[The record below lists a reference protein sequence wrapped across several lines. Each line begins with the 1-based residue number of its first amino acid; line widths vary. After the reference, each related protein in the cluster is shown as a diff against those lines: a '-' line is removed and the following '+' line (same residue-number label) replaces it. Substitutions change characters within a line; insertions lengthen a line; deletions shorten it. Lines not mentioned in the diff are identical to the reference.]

1 GDSFLLDYRYIREV
15 PEVFAAFPKQNHR
28 FKEFAGEFDSVN
40 QLTGGARVAI
50 TREWS
55 LSYRIAYSFERNV
68 MLANVGSVDYVSRC
82 GCWSAGVVL
91 RQSRSRGA
99 SVSFSYSLLGLG
111 DDSRRS
117 IAPSSSGPRSLLDA
131 FGGV

>member
-1 GDSFLLDYRYIREV
+1 M
-15 PEVFAAFPKQNHR
+15 AH
-28 FKEFAGEFDSVN
+28 
-40 QLTGGARVAI
+40 
-50 TREWS
+50 TREQF
-55 LSYRIAYSFERNV
+55 LSYRIAHTFARKL
-68 MLANVGSVDYVSRC
+68 MLANMGAVDYVSRC